1 MNFPEEVKKIQL
13 SSPLE
18 KINIVKDIYQ
28 TYSLENILQELE
40 KLDSINKQLL
50 AKYFYEIDFPEK
62 NITEIKN
69 LGIFYYRIFNGGIER
84 LISLHTHL
92 FLEMGYNIILLVEE
106 RNLEKEYNIPENI
119 KIIEI
124 PKYYKSNRANVW
136 QEELNKNNID
146 ILIYHASSGELFLED
161 VILLR
166 SLGVKVIAMEHS
178 NKLAPLVSP
187 HLLAYRDNTQIMR
200 LCQSVVVLDSSSE
213 WFYKQIGVSA
223 FYIPN
228 SVPKIDNLIVNKN
241 KEDIIIWVGRIDS
254 AKNYYDALDIMRE
267 VLEKR
272 PQAKAFIIG
281 KADAKKH
288 QRYITRYIK
297 AYKLKGKLIWQDYL
311 PDVSEYYKKAKVFL
325 FTSIMEGWGLVLA

>member
-1 MNFPEEVKKIQL
+1 MQSNFINNFSEKVKNIQL
-13 SSPLE
+13 SSSLE
-18 KINIVKDIYQ
+18 KINMVKDIYQ
-28 TYSLENILQELE
+28 TYSLEILLRELE
-40 KLDSINKQLL
+40 KLDSVNKQLL
-50 AKYFYEIDFPEK
+50 AKYFYGIDFPEK
-62 NITEIKN
+62 YITEIKN
-69 LGIFYYRIFNGGIER
+69 LGIFYYRVFNGGIER
-84 LISLHTHL
+84 LISLHAHL
-92 FLEMGYNIILLVEE
+92 FSEMGYNITLFLEE
-106 RNLEKEYNIPENI
+106 RDLEKEYNIPENV

-124 PKYYKSNRANVW
+124 PKDYKSNRANVW

-200 LCQSVVVLDSSSE
+200 LCHGVVVLDTSSE
-213 WFYKQIGVSA
+213 WFYKQIGVNA

-254 AKNYYDALDIMRE
+254 AKKNC
-267 VLEKR
+267 
-272 PQAKAFIIG
+272 
-281 KADAKKH
+281 
-288 QRYITRYIK
+288 IT
-297 AYKLKGKLIWQDYL
+297 LINI
-311 PDVSEYYKKAKVFL
+311 
-325 FTSIMEGWGLVLA
+325 TI